1 MAAAVQR
8 GDVVDVEAQPQPPPG
23 APRLLP
29 PSAAAPV
36 RWAAGDEGCG
46 GPPEQWEAQWGYPLL
61 GGWEDLPCTADATVQ
76 HEEGMLWMLV
86 SADPAGHWVGAVR
99 GLEGDQRYVFRIRGR
114 NEAGEGPWSA
124 TSPAVTTAPDGSV
137 AAAASGGAAES
148 AAPLLSG

>member
-1 MAAAVQR
+1 MAAVQR

-23 APRLLP
+23 APRLLL

-36 RWAAGDEGCG
+36 RWAADEEGM
-46 GPPEQWEAQWGYPLL
+46 QWEAQWGYPLL
-61 GGWEDLPCTADATVQ
+61 GGWEDLPCTVDATVQ

-86 SADPAGHWVGAVR
+86 SADPAGHWSGAVR

-114 NEAGEGPWSA
+114 NEAGAGPWSA

-137 AAAASGGAAES
+137 AAAASGGGAES